1 MKRSDFFKDKGL
13 LFFCFFMEVI
23 SLYLFLTFIE
33 NTYFFIIPIFLF
45 GFLGLL
51 ELWFIFSKKELE
63 GKNEKTINSN

>member
-1 MKRSDFFKDKGL
+1 
-13 LFFCFFMEVI
+13 MEVI